1 MEDGP
6 PGGLTTSER
15 LELLKNYEAS
25 WKNLEWN
32 EHTTIFSPA
41 GSLWELYGNVW
52 AHSRGSDAIEFIQI
66 PSRLRGIPMR
76 QWTLRFNFPLR
87 DFGMDPSQDLL
98 VMIENFRNAPELSR
112 IHLRSLS
119 TGEKHPLAGSTGVV
133 EHTLAAPNIVIDRWS
148 HSIRICRD
156 YVGILFTERF
166 GNMNDSELVVWSW
179 RTGVRKLLVLST
191 SMRSFAFLGDN
202 FILASTA
209 TPPALLVYGLEQ
221 RPAYDA
227 THASTYLLH
236 FLIGTLLHETRASDI
251 LLTSDPSPGW
261 LPSAGLQVPFQIAG
275 DERMIAMNLQRIDN
289 WGRLSRETILIPAKT
304 LLGQIESL
312 LIEERR
318 DVVWESYGSQFRER
332 VPLYGE
338 WDVWTCFVFGM
349 RHIRPRVIRLHGK
362 PMMVVRDL
370 SPMRCLKASE
380 EEREESNALYQ
391 AMTWGS
397 HMSYPRS
404 ILKCV
409 PLPESIRNPQD
420 VNLMISEDG
429 IVVLDEK
436 DTVTGQVLIH
446 LLTF

>member
-1 MEDGP
+1 MENGP

-15 LELLKNYEAS
+15 LELLKNYSAS

-32 EHTTIFSPA
+32 EHTTIPLPE

-52 AHSRGSDAIEFIQI
+52 AHSRGSDAIEFIQL

-76 QWTLRFNFPLR
+76 QWTLRFDYDLR
-87 DFGMDPSQDLL
+87 DFGMDPSQNLL
-98 VMIENFRNAPELSR
+98 VTVENFRNAPELCR

-119 TGEKHPLAGSTGVV
+119 TGEKHPLAGSTGAV
-133 EHTLAAPNIVIDRWS
+133 EHTLAVPNIVIDHWS
-148 HSIRICRD
+148 YSIRICRD
-156 YVGILFTERF
+156 YVGILFMERF
-166 GNMNDSELVVWSW
+166 ENTNDSELVVWSW

-202 FILASTA
+202 FILVSTA

-236 FLIGTLLHETRASDI
+236 FFIETLLHEASDI

-261 LPSAGLQVPFQIAG
+261 SPSAGLQVPFQIAG
-275 DERMIAMNLQRIDN
+275 DERIIAMNLQRIDN
-289 WGRLSRETILIPAKT
+289 WGHLQGETILIPAKT

-312 LIEERR
+312 LIKETH

-332 VPLYGE
+332 VPLHGG
-338 WDVWTCFVFGM
+338 WNVWTCFVFGM
-349 RHIRPRVIRLHGK
+349 RHIMPRVIRLHGK
-362 PMMVVRDL
+362 PVIVVRDL
-370 SPMRCLKASE
+370 SPMRCLRASE
-380 EEREESNALYQ
+380 EEREESNALHHWQ
-391 AMTWGS
+391 AMTRGS
-397 HMSYPRS
+397 RMSYS

-420 VNLMISEDG
+420 VDLMISEDA
-429 IVVLDEK
+429 IVVLDER